1 MKLKAQYDGY
11 HFSEDLVD
19 VYNPFSLVRALYS
32 LSIGDYWFQSGTPTR
47 LMRQYLENE
56 WGTPDLEGTVMSRNM
71 LDSGDVLGDNLA
83 LTCFYTGYLT
93 IKNYDED
100 YDEFTL
106 GYPNAEVRKGF
117 FNNLLEK
124 VRHPLP

>member
-106 GYPNAEVRKGF
+106 GYPNAEVRK
-117 FNNLLEK
+117 
-124 VRHPLP
+124 